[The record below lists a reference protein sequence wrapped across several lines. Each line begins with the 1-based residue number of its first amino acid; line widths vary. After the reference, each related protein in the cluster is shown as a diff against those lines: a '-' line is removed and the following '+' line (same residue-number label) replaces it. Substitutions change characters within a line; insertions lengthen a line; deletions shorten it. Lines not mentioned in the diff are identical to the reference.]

1 MLNKLTIHIKY
12 NIVKTIPIIEN
23 ISATLCLLFFI
34 VSLYLHI
41 QINIIQIKI
50 KIENIIRANNII

>member
-12 NIVKTIPIIEN
+12 NIVKTIPIIEK
-23 ISATLCLLFFI
+23 ISAILCLLFFI

-41 QINIIQIKI
+41 KINIMQIKI
-50 KIENIIRANNII
+50 KKENIIRANNII